1 MSALHAESIF
11 VPGRAC
17 SVFSNSPTTQ
27 LGTLEESPWK
37 PGTCGYPN
45 PMRLQCAFPD
55 VETAKKWEPAWVC
68 TGGLNHQPYRPWSQH
83 KGIAASAS
91 WPRPGKHRVPC
102 SLALPPGNTSSAP
115 AWMMLFGLHP

>member
-1 MSALHAESIF
+1 MSALYAESIF

-37 PGTCGYPN
+37 PGTCGHPN

-68 TGGLNHQPYRPWSQH
+68 TGGLKHQPYRPWSQH
-83 KGIAASAS
+83 KGITARRQPAG
-91 WPRPGKHRVPC
+91 PGLVNIVFPAP
-102 SLALPPGNTSSAP
+102 SPFLQETPPLPQLG
-115 AWMMLFGLHP
+115 